1 MMKSVP
7 NLERTSNVNA
17 RMVVFCLLLL
27 AGCVS
32 VNKSILAPNPTGR
45 TFALD
50 QVTVYFESDSI
61 PEHTRLAILNAHG
74 DIDTTDE
81 ADMIDELREEAG
93 KLGANAIIL
102 GDIEEPGTGAR
113 IAGAV
118 FGTTTERETQ
128 AIAIYAP
135 SIDPG
140 R

>member
-1 MMKSVP
+1 MR
-7 NLERTSNVNA
+7 LFVNT
-17 RMVVFCLLLL
+17 RMLQVGLLLL
-27 AGCVS
+27 VGCVS

-45 TFALD
+45 TFTLD
-50 QVTVYFESDSI
+50 EVTVYFESDSI

-81 ADMIDELREEAG
+81 SDMIDELREEAG

-113 IAGAV
+113 IAGVV

-128 AIAIYAP
+128 AIAIYVP
-135 SIDPG
+135 SIDTA